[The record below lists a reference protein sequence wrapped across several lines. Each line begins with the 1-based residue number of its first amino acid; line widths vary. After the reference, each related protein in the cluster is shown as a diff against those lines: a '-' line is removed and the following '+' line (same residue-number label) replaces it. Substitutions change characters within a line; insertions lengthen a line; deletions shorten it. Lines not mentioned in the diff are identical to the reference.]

1 MKPLLCALLIA
12 LLPHSAAAAWVRAGG
27 NANVACYAD
36 PATLTRAGNLA
47 RMHNLLDF
55 TSPQTDRSI
64 DNRPYR
70 SQREER
76 EYDCRNER
84 YRLLRFSLRSG
95 RMFTGERVPS
105 GADDGEW
112 APVLPGS
119 LGEALWKTACGKK

>member
-1 MKPLLCALLIA
+1 MKLLLCALLLT
-12 LLPHSAAAAWVRAGG
+12 LLPTAAAAGWVRAGG
-27 NANVACYAD
+27 NANVVCYAD
-36 PATLTRAGNLA
+36 PDTLTREGNLA
-47 RMHNLLDF
+47 RMRNLLDF
-55 TSPQTDRSI
+55 TKPQTERSI
-64 DNRPYR
+64 GNKPYL

-95 RMFTGERVPS
+95 RMFAGERVSS

-112 APVLPGS
+112 APVTPGS